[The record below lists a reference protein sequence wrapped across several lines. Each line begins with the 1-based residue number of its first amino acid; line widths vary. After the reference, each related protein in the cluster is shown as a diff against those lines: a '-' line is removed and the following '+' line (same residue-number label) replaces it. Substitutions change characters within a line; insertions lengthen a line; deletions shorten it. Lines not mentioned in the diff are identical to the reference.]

1 MGGPARGEWRP
12 CYLPP
17 VQLRIILAFAAT
29 WLVWGS
35 TYLAIAFAVRDIP
48 PLMVAAARNIVAGV
62 LLYAWTRSRG
72 AAFPARRQWRETAL
86 VGLLLLGLGNGAV
99 TWAAQSEPTGVIA
112 LIVALVPVWLLVFGW
127 LGHRG
132 VRPSLVEVLGVLLG
146 LSGIALLVS
155 TDAAAG
161 GSVTFVGFVVLL
173 FSTLAWSAGSLY
185 ARQLESHPA
194 PLLGTGMEMMIGG
207 LALLIASGVSGEFS
221 QFSLQDVTLRSA
233 LSLLYL
239 ISFGS
244 VIGFSAYK
252 WLLGKVR
259 PALAGTYAFVNP
271 VVAVLLGW
279 AFAGEAITAR
289 LAMAMGLIV
298 SAVAIISL
306 RPYFR
311 RQ

>member
-1 MGGPARGEWRP
+1 M
-12 CYLPP
+12 
-17 VQLRIILAFAAT
+17 QLRIILAFAAT

-48 PLMVAAARNIVAGV
+48 PLMVAATRNIVAGV

-173 FSTLAWSAGSLY
+173 LSTLAWSAGSLY
-185 ARQLESHPA
+185 ARQLESHPV